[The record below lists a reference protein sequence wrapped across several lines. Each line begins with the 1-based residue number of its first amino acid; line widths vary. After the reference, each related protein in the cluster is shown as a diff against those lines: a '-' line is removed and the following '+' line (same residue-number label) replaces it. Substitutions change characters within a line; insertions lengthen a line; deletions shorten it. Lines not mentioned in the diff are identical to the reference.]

1 MLPQMKIF
9 EGRTCVIATMHGKE
23 SVIAPILE
31 NQLKV
36 KTDIPKGFNSDQF
49 GTFSGEVERKVSP
62 YHSAKLKCCSAMEI
76 AGDTL
81 GIASEGSF
89 GPHPQFFFA
98 PCDEELILLMD
109 LKNGLEVVHREI
121 SVHTNFMASEVK
133 SLEELKDFALRA
145 LFPSHGLI
153 LRTDNELK
161 KGIVDWEVLEKNWR
175 RLKNYG
181 QSVFVETDMR
191 AMFNPTRMEVIEL
204 AVRNL
209 AKKIHSTCPQCDM
222 PGFYVKDYQSGLP
235 CRSCG
240 FPTRSPLAEISIC
253 DKCNF
258 QIENQY
264 PNGIKFE
271 DPKYCDFC
279 NP

>member
-1 MLPQMKIF
+1 MKIF
-9 EGRTCVIATMHGKE
+9 EGRRCVIATMHGKE
-23 SVIAPILE
+23 CVIAPILE
-31 NQLKV
+31 KQLKV
-36 KTDIPKGFNSDQF
+36 KTKIPEEFDTDQF
-49 GTFSGEVERKVSP
+49 GTFSGEVERKVSS
-62 YHSAKLKCCSAMEI
+62 YHSAKLKCLSALEI

-98 PCDEELILLMD
+98 PCDEELLLFID
-109 LKNGLEVVHREI
+109 LKNGIEVVHREI
-121 SVHTNFMASEVK
+121 SVQTNFMASEVK
-133 SLEELKDFALRA
+133 SLEELSDFAHRA

-153 LRTDNELK
+153 LRTDHELV
-161 KGIVDWEVLEKNWR
+161 KGIVNWGELEKNWS
-175 RLKNYG
+175 RLKNDG
-181 QSVFVETDMR
+181 QSVYVETDMR
-191 AMFNPTRMEVIEL
+191 ALFNPTRMAVIDL

-209 AKKIHSTCPQCDM
+209 AKKILTTCPQCDM
-222 PGFYVKDYQSGLP
+222 PGFYVKDIQSGLP

-240 FPTRSPLAEISIC
+240 FPTRSPLTEISNC